1 MELRY
6 LRTACDTTWEN
17 RVLCKCPIHLYHAPR
32 RPWAHFHPQ
41 ECIPFL
47 NELSLFLIMWLW
59 SNSLPWN
66 RNLAPLAGTPE
77 TQAHNRL
84 SDKNDWINFYLLG
97 LYTAA
102 KKLTARC
109 GRGWYPEDSLLSDR
123 CCFLCVPHMS
133 SLWVS
138 SVPVPSSRE
147 NTNPSTQLDDL
158 ILS

>member
-6 LRTACDTTWEN
+6 PRTACGTTWEN
-17 RVLCKCPIHLYHAPR
+17 RVLRKRPIHLCHAHPPPPPR
-32 RPWAHFHPQ
+32 PRAQFHPQ

-66 RNLAPLAGTPE
+66 RNLGPLAGAPE
-77 TQAHNRL
+77 TQAHNKL

-109 GRGWYPEDSLLSDR
+109 GRGWYPEDSLLSDQ
-123 CCFLCVPHMS
+123 CCFHIPHVLPLSLCPS
-133 SLWVS
+133 SLF
-138 SVPVPSSRE
+138 SRE
-147 NTNPSTQLDDL
+147 HQP
-158 ILS
+158 